1 MLLIHPDI
9 DTLATLLEEAE
20 VLLRNHGI
28 SHWADWLGKDARLIR
43 CLDFYGIEHL
53 LSAFGG
59 MGSLNDLVL
68 AQPNE
73 NNPSI
78 LVASSDDARFHAL
91 LSEIHARAT
100 RLLREE
106 DLAQHNAYP

>member
-1 MLLIHPDI
+1 MLLTHPDI

-20 VLLRNHGI
+20 DLLRKHDI

-43 CLDFYGIEHL
+43 GLDFYGVEHL

-59 MGSLNDLVL
+59 MGSLNDLDL
-68 AQPNE
+68 AKPSK

-100 RLLREE
+100 RLRREE
-106 DLAQHNAYP
+106 NRAQQNA